1 MQYLCLKERIPR
13 TYLQIK
19 LNYVI
24 RATKYTRL
32 GFMPILKRL
41 RDEIILIKIDVA
53 KVNWKNTQVLAVG
66 GLFERE
72 RTARRRKTALS

>member
-1 MQYLCLKERIPR
+1 
-13 TYLQIK
+13 
-19 LNYVI
+19 
-24 RATKYTRL
+24 
-32 GFMPILKRL
+32 MPILKRL

-72 RTARRRKTALS
+72 RPARRRKAASS